1 MPWILDWDEVPL
13 NDLATVW
20 MQAPDP
26 QAITDA
32 ANEVDR
38 QLVSSPESKGVEF
51 YGDRLIVVPPLHVV
65 FQVDSGKHR
74 VKVIHIWTV

>member
-1 MPWILDWDEVPL
+1 MPWIVDWDEAPL
-13 NDLATVW
+13 DELARLW

-38 QLVSSPESKGVEF
+38 QLAITPETKGVEF
-51 YGDRLIVVPPLHVV
+51 YGDRLLVVPPLHVV
-65 FQVDSGKHR
+65 FQVDSDIRK
-74 VKVIHIWTV
+74 VKVLHIWTV